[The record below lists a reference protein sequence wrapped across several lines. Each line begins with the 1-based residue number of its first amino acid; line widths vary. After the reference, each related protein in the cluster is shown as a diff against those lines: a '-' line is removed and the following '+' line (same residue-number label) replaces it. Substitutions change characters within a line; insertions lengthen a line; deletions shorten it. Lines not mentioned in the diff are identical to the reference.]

1 MTLSSARIKFLQSL
15 KLKKYRQ
22 KYNKFVVEGEKISLE
37 VLQGE
42 QFFIHSIVALESWLN
57 LHREIVLPYIDKI
70 ERASEKDLERIS
82 SLKSPNQVLLV
93 LEIREVAALNPIA
106 LNSTWLLY
114 LDDIRDPGNLGTI
127 LRIADWFGI
136 LRVFCSPTT
145 AEWYNQKVIQA
156 SMGAFLRVAVEYLEP
171 EALQQRMPQKN
182 WYTSSMNGLNVF
194 KAKFSEPGILVIGN
208 ESQGVSSRCQALSKS
223 ALAIPAP
230 PGSGAESL
238 NAAVATGI
246 LCAVLTASNLSYER

>member
-1 MTLSSARIKFLQSL
+1 MTLSSARIKFLQAL

-42 QFFIHSIVALESWLN
+42 QFFIHSVVALDSWLN
-57 LHREIVLPYIDKI
+57 THREIVLPYSDKI

-93 LEIREVAALNPIA
+93 LEMREPASLLESALH
-106 LNSTWLLY
+106 STWLLY

-136 LRVFCSPTT
+136 PKVFCSPTT

-156 SMGAFLRVAVEYLEP
+156 SMGAFLRVGVEYLEP
-171 EALQQRMPQKN
+171 EVLQQQMPLKL
-182 WYTSSMNGLNVF
+182 WYTSSMHGLNVF
-194 KAKFSEPGILVIGN
+194 EAKFAEPGILVIGN
-208 ESQGVSSRCQALSKS
+208 ESQGVSPRCQVLAKS
-223 ALAIPAP
+223 SLAIPAP
-230 PGSGAESL
+230 AGSGAESL

-246 LCAVLTASNLSYER
+246 LCAVLTR